1 VISRQPA
8 NSCQPSAL
16 ALKVTVVGATR
27 SISTTVHK
35 TETTLLDPSV
45 AHIVRFGVFEL
56 DLRTGELRKSG
67 VRLNLPDQPS
77 RS

>member
-1 VISRQPA
+1 M
-8 NSCQPSAL
+8 
-16 ALKVTVVGATR
+16 
-27 SISTTVHK
+27 
-35 TETTLLDPSV
+35 LDPSV